1 MSEAIA
7 FTLLGLL
14 FLALGGD
21 SLVKGA
27 AGLAQGLRI
36 PRFTIGLCLVAVA
49 TSLPELA
56 VNARAVASGDRA
68 LALGNAVGSNIAN
81 IGLTLGLAAL
91 AAPLL
96 LRWRALSPLLAVL
109 LLATLGVVL
118 LSLDGGLSRIEGLAM
133 LLVFAGVV
141 AFTAMRADDESPGV
155 RAEVDAFTDTRG
167 GAGLNMVRV
176 AVAVVLL
183 WFGAGWI
190 VAQVPVIGHALG
202 MDSLVAGLVLVAIGT
217 ALPEVAA
224 DEFLVRAAQ
233 RRLRVD
239 IEMPGEIGQREQQV
253 ADLLRRCLA
262 VAGDDLG
269 LHLVDLLADLRQYGA
284 RVRPVEA
291 DLGRLVLQF
300 HRAGEGRGAGRHPV
314 QRAALPRLRR
324 QSPRRATGGPLG
336 LLLGL
341 DRVPGGVDGGH
352 VAPACVAEH
361 MGMAPDH
368 LGGDGLDHGAEIE
381 GAALF
386 AEAGVEHD
394 LQQQVAQLV
403 AEIVEIA
410 ARDGVRH
417 LIGFLDGVGRN
428 GGEVLREVPGAAG
441 LRRAQC
447 RHDLQQLP
455 DVAGGREIALGMI
468 RRRHI
473 MENVHGR
480 QWVVRL
486 RMFWQ
491 VPVRA

>member
-109 LLATLGVVL
+109 LLATLGVAV

-141 AFTAMRADDESPGV
+141 AFTAMRADDESPAV

-190 VAQVPVIGHALG
+190 VAQMPVIGHALG

-224 DEFLVRAAQ
+224 AVAAARRGQGDIVAGHVIGSSVFNLLLVLGGMAAVGGTVPVPASFVRLELPVAFLFALLLV
-233 RRLRVD
+233 
-239 IEMPGEIGQREQQV
+239 P
-253 ADLLRRCLA
+253 LLRGNTTVSR
-262 VAGDDLG
+262 
-269 LHLVDLLADLRQYGA
+269 
-284 RVRPVEA
+284 
-291 DLGRLVLQF
+291 
-300 HRAGEGRGAGRHPV
+300 GEG
-314 QRAALPRLRR
+314 
-324 QSPRRATGGPLG
+324 G
-336 LLLGL
+336 LLL
-341 DRVPGGVDGGH
+341 
-352 VAPACVAEH
+352 
-361 MGMAPDH
+361 
-368 LGGDGLDHGAEIE
+368 
-381 GAALF
+381 AAF
-386 AEAGVEHD
+386 AA
-394 LQQQVAQLV
+394 
-403 AEIVEIA
+403 
-410 ARDGVRH
+410 
-417 LIGFLDGVGRN
+417 
-428 GGEVLREVPGAAG
+428 
-441 LRRAQC
+441 
-447 RHDLQQLP
+447 
-455 DVAGGREIALGMI
+455 
-468 RRRHI
+468 
-473 MENVHGR
+473 
-480 QWVVRL
+480 WVVL
-486 RMFWQ
+486 EF
-491 VPVRA
+491 ALLG

>member
-109 LLATLGVVL
+109 LLATLGVAV

-141 AFTAMRADDESPGV
+141 AFTAMRADDESPAV

-167 GAGLNMVRV
+167 GLGLNLVRV

-224 DEFLVRAAQ
+224 AVAAARRGQGDIVAGHVIGSSVFNLLLVLGGMAAVGGTVPVPASFVRLELPVAFLFALLLV
-233 RRLRVD
+233 
-239 IEMPGEIGQREQQV
+239 P
-253 ADLLRRCLA
+253 LLRGNTTVSR
-262 VAGDDLG
+262 
-269 LHLVDLLADLRQYGA
+269 
-284 RVRPVEA
+284 
-291 DLGRLVLQF
+291 
-300 HRAGEGRGAGRHPV
+300 GEG
-314 QRAALPRLRR
+314 
-324 QSPRRATGGPLG
+324 G
-336 LLLGL
+336 LLL
-341 DRVPGGVDGGH
+341 
-352 VAPACVAEH
+352 
-361 MGMAPDH
+361 
-368 LGGDGLDHGAEIE
+368 
-381 GAALF
+381 AAF
-386 AEAGVEHD
+386 AA
-394 LQQQVAQLV
+394 
-403 AEIVEIA
+403 
-410 ARDGVRH
+410 
-417 LIGFLDGVGRN
+417 
-428 GGEVLREVPGAAG
+428 
-441 LRRAQC
+441 
-447 RHDLQQLP
+447 
-455 DVAGGREIALGMI
+455 
-468 RRRHI
+468 
-473 MENVHGR
+473 
-480 QWVVRL
+480 WVVL
-486 RMFWQ
+486 EF
-491 VPVRA
+491 ALLG

>member
-224 DEFLVRAAQ
+224 AVAAARRGQGDIVAGHVIGSSVFNLLLVLGGMAAVGGTVPVPASFVRLELPVAFLFALLLV
-233 RRLRVD
+233 
-239 IEMPGEIGQREQQV
+239 P
-253 ADLLRRCLA
+253 LLRGNTTVSR
-262 VAGDDLG
+262 
-269 LHLVDLLADLRQYGA
+269 
-284 RVRPVEA
+284 
-291 DLGRLVLQF
+291 
-300 HRAGEGRGAGRHPV
+300 GEG
-314 QRAALPRLRR
+314 
-324 QSPRRATGGPLG
+324 G
-336 LLLGL
+336 LLL
-341 DRVPGGVDGGH
+341 
-352 VAPACVAEH
+352 
-361 MGMAPDH
+361 
-368 LGGDGLDHGAEIE
+368 
-381 GAALF
+381 AAF
-386 AEAGVEHD
+386 AA
-394 LQQQVAQLV
+394 
-403 AEIVEIA
+403 
-410 ARDGVRH
+410 
-417 LIGFLDGVGRN
+417 
-428 GGEVLREVPGAAG
+428 
-441 LRRAQC
+441 
-447 RHDLQQLP
+447 
-455 DVAGGREIALGMI
+455 
-468 RRRHI
+468 
-473 MENVHGR
+473 
-480 QWVVRL
+480 WVVL
-486 RMFWQ
+486 EF
-491 VPVRA
+491 ALLG

>member
-167 GAGLNMVRV
+167 GAGLNLVRV

-224 DEFLVRAAQ
+224 AVAAARRGQGDIVAGHVIGSSVFNLLLVLGGMAAVGGTVPVPASFVRLELPVAFLFALLLV
-233 RRLRVD
+233 
-239 IEMPGEIGQREQQV
+239 P
-253 ADLLRRCLA
+253 LLRGNTTVSR
-262 VAGDDLG
+262 
-269 LHLVDLLADLRQYGA
+269 
-284 RVRPVEA
+284 
-291 DLGRLVLQF
+291 
-300 HRAGEGRGAGRHPV
+300 GEG
-314 QRAALPRLRR
+314 
-324 QSPRRATGGPLG
+324 G
-336 LLLGL
+336 LLL
-341 DRVPGGVDGGH
+341 
-352 VAPACVAEH
+352 
-361 MGMAPDH
+361 
-368 LGGDGLDHGAEIE
+368 
-381 GAALF
+381 AAF
-386 AEAGVEHD
+386 AA
-394 LQQQVAQLV
+394 
-403 AEIVEIA
+403 
-410 ARDGVRH
+410 
-417 LIGFLDGVGRN
+417 
-428 GGEVLREVPGAAG
+428 
-441 LRRAQC
+441 
-447 RHDLQQLP
+447 
-455 DVAGGREIALGMI
+455 
-468 RRRHI
+468 
-473 MENVHGR
+473 
-480 QWVVRL
+480 WVVL
-486 RMFWQ
+486 EF
-491 VPVRA
+491 ALLG